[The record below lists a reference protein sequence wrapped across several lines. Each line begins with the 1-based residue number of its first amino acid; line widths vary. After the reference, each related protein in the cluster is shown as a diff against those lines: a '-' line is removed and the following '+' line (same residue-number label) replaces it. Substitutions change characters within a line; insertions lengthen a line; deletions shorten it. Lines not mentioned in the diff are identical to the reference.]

1 VYLLSNTNQLHG
13 CTGFFGADCS
23 MSLDEEGKP
32 VLLAGT
38 GYTTRAKRPWV
49 YVYELPPDLTTW
61 CVGAQQA

>member
-1 VYLLSNTNQLHG
+1 
-13 CTGFFGADCS
+13 